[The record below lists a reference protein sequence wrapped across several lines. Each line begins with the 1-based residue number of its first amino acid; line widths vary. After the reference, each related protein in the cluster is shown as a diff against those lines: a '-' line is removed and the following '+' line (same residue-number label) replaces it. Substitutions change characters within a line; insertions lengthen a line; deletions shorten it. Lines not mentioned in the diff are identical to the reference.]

1 MLQQLKIWRKQR
13 MAALDL
19 EMDRI
24 KVILNE
30 LEDAAITAERKEQI
44 APEKK
49 TKAHRVKAAKDKT
62 QAAATNT
69 AGGAFASV
77 WKEHNAAIG
86 ASDIDGGNITESL
99 FGWLRQHGAQV
110 RMFHAMASAV
120 SYIAACGTLALL
132 VKAQCHADRCHV
144 IDCGYSGTCC
154 CCQLG
159 IPANAEKAIILILPL
174 NVLFLPL

>member
-62 QAAATNT
+62 PAAATTT

-77 WKEHNAAIG
+77 WKEHNAIG
-86 ASDIDGGNITESL
+86 ATDIDGGNITESL
-99 FGWLRQHGAQV
+99 FGWLRQNGAQV
-110 RMFHAMASAV
+110 RMFHGLS
-120 SYIAACGTLALL
+120 CDEL
-132 VKAQCHADRCHV
+132 H
-144 IDCGYSGTCC
+144 CC
-154 CCQLG
+154 MWYLG
-159 IPANAEKAIILILPL
+159 IACQGSMPRRSVPRD
-174 NVLFLPL
+174 